1 MIDTGLAW
9 IYNNLILQASL
20 SGESGE
26 KSMKEIV
33 DRILQE
39 EELAR
44 KKIVKAES
52 EGKSMVLQAA
62 EESRKIIKDAVVQ
75 ADLSS
80 QAKKDQAYKAFMA
93 EKEKSLS
100 QIRDQISGKIEARSK
115 DIPAIA
121 GRLFARVIE
130 GSK

>member
-1 MIDTGLAW
+1 
-9 IYNNLILQASL
+9 
-20 SGESGE
+20 
-26 KSMKEIV
+26 MKEIV

-44 KKIVKAES
+44 KKIEKADS
-52 EGKSMVLQAA
+52 EGKSMVAQAA
-62 EESRKIIKDAVVQ
+62 EESRKILKDAIAQ

-80 QAKKDQAYKAFMA
+80 QAKKDQAYKAFTA
-93 EKEKSLS
+93 EKEKALG
-100 QIRDQISGKIEARSK
+100 QTREQISGKIEARSK

-121 GRLFARVIE
+121 GRFFARIVE